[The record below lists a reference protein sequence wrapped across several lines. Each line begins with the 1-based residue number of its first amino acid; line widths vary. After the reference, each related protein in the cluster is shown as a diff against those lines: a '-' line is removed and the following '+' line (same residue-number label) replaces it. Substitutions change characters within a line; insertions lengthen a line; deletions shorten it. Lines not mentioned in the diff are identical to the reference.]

1 MASEFW
7 LNERQWS
14 AIEPLLPR
22 NQPGA
27 RRVDDRRVISGIIHV
42 LKVGCR
48 WEDCPSVYG
57 PSTTVYNRFN
67 RWSRRGLWQRLFE
80 ALVRSDATNSVI
92 IDSTTA
98 KAHRSAGG
106 GKGALAQAIGRS
118 RGGRT
123 TKIHA
128 VVDDNGRLIAF
139 EITPGQLGD
148 VRAAEALLAP
158 LPAARSCIADTAY
171 DSDGLRRFLTGR
183 GTQPVIPNNPT
194 RKRFHPFD
202 ADAYKQRN
210 LIERMFCRS
219 RTGGASLPDTTNW
232 PPTSLPPSLL
242 PPSSCGGA
250 D

>member
-106 GKGALAQAIGRS
+106 GK
-118 RGGRT
+118 RG
-123 TKIHA
+123 
-128 VVDDNGRLIAF
+128 
-139 EITPGQLGD
+139 P
-148 VRAAEALLAP
+148 
-158 LPAARSCIADTAY
+158 
-171 DSDGLRRFLTGR
+171 
-183 GTQPVIPNNPT
+183 
-194 RKRFHPFD
+194 
-202 ADAYKQRN
+202 
-210 LIERMFCRS
+210 
-219 RTGGASLPDTTNW
+219 
-232 PPTSLPPSLL
+232 
-242 PPSSCGGA
+242 
-250 D
+250 